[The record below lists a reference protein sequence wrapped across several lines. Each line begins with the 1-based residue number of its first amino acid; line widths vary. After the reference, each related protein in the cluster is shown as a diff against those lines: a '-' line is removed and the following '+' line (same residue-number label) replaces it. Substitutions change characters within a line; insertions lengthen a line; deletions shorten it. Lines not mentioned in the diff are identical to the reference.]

1 MDDNLNHEELLVH
14 LADQEKDNIID
25 KADYIRNK
33 DMDRAKNIKDASIN
47 QRVEE
52 TEIKFS
58 ELKDNFNVNIDGD

>member
-1 MDDNLNHEELLVH
+1 LDDNLNHEELLVH
-14 LADQEKDNIID
+14 LADQEQDNIID

-52 TEIKFS
+52 TEIKS
-58 ELKDNFNVNIDGD
+58 GE